1 MVKNRKARPGILVPV
16 VEEVP
21 RISDTEREE
30 LRKSLDRARADI
42 AAGNYD
48 VVTPATLRE
57 EFESVLG
64 RRRTRS
70 ADKPEGERGRQGLRR
85 GRR

>member
-1 MVKNRKARPGILVPV
+1 MAKNRKARPGILVPV

-21 RISDTEREE
+21 RISDSEREA

-48 VVTPATLRE
+48 VVTPATLRQ
-57 EFESVLG
+57 EFESVFG
-64 RRRTRS
+64 RGRGKS
-70 ADKPEGERGRQGLRR
+70 ADKSEGERRRQALRR
-85 GRR
+85 SRR

>member
-1 MVKNRKARPGILVPV
+1 MAKNRKTRPGILVPV

-21 RISDTEREE
+21 RISDSEREA

-48 VVTPATLRE
+48 VVTPAKLRQ
-57 EFESVLG
+57 EFESVFG
-64 RRRTRS
+64 RGGGKPSGKLDDQPQTSRRS
-70 ADKPEGERGRQGLRR
+70 RR
-85 GRR
+85 

>member
-1 MVKNRKARPGILVPV
+1 MVKNRKARPGLLVPV

-21 RISDTEREE
+21 RISDSERDA
-30 LRKSLDRARADI
+30 LRKTLNKARADI

-57 EFESVLG
+57 EFETVFG
-64 RRRTRS
+64 RGRGKS
-70 ADKPEGERGRQGLRR
+70 AGKPAGERRLRR
-85 GRR
+85 SRR

>member
-1 MVKNRKARPGILVPV
+1 MAKNRKTRPGILVPV

-21 RISDTEREE
+21 RISERERE
-30 LRKSLDRARADI
+30 ALRKSLDKARADI

-48 VVTPATLRE
+48 VVTSATLRQ
-57 EFESVLG
+57 EFESVFSRG
-64 RRRTRS
+64 RSKSGGRV
-70 ADKPEGERGRQGLRR
+70 EGERRAASRR